1 MENIKSV
8 GIEYISNRTVIEGD
22 AVMFD
27 IDDTLIF
34 VNKQPIFPIIELL
47 YRAQYLGYK
56 IVIITARLGTEE
68 IINWTANELASFNI
82 SYDYLGFTT
91 PQTKS
96 EMKRSLPYRFI
107 LSVGDMPTDLT
118 DSEHYINTSNFS
130 HN

>member
-1 MENIKSV
+1 MENLKSV
-8 GIEYISNRTVIEGD
+8 GIEYISNRTVMEGD

>member
-1 MENIKSV
+1 MENLKSV
-8 GIEYISNRTVIEGD
+8 GIEYISNRTVMEGD

-82 SYDYLGFTT
+82 SYDYIGFTT

-96 EMKRSLPYRFI
+96 EMKRALPYRFI

-118 DSEHYINTSNFS
+118 DSQHYINTSNFS

>member
-1 MENIKSV
+1 MENLKSV
-8 GIEYISNRTVIEGD
+8 GIGYISNRQVMEGD

-56 IVIITARLGTEE
+56 IVIITARLGTD
-68 IINWTANELASFNI
+68 ELASFNI
-82 SYDYLGFTT
+82 SYDYIGFTT

-96 EMKRSLPYRFI
+96 AMKRALPYRFI

-118 DSEHYINTSNFS
+118 DSQHYINTSNFS

>member
-1 MENIKSV
+1 M
-8 GIEYISNRTVIEGD
+8 
-22 AVMFD
+22 
-27 IDDTLIF
+27 TLL
-34 VNKQPIFPIIELL
+34 IFPIIELL

-96 EMKRSLPYRFI
+96 AMKMALPYRFI
-107 LSVGDMPTDLT
+107 LSVGDMPTDSQHFQFFSQLRQLT
-118 DSEHYINTSNFS
+118 NVVIGSSAERV
-130 HN
+130 

>member
-1 MENIKSV
+1 MD
-8 GIEYISNRTVIEGD
+8 GD

-96 EMKRSLPYRFI
+96 AMKRVLPYRFI

-130 HN
+130 HS

>member
-1 MENIKSV
+1 MENLKSV
-8 GIEYISNRTVIEGD
+8 GIEYISNRTVMEGD

-82 SYDYLGFTT
+82 SYDYLGFTSAE
-91 PQTKS
+91 TKGI
-96 EMKRSLPYRFI
+96 MKKQLPYRFI

-118 DSEHYINTSNFS
+118 DSQHYINTSNFS

>member
-8 GIEYISNRTVIEGD
+8 GIEYISNRTVMEGD

>member
-1 MENIKSV
+1 MENLKSV
-8 GIEYISNRTVIEGD
+8 GIEYISNRVVIKND

-27 IDDTLIF
+27 IDDTLIY
-34 VNKQPIFPIIELL
+34 VNKKPIFPMIELL
-47 YRAQYLGYK
+47 YRAKYLGYK
-56 IVIITARLGTEE
+56 IVIITARLGIEE
-68 IINWTANELASFNI
+68 IINWTANELASLNI

-96 EMKRSLPYRFI
+96 DMKRGLPYRFI

-118 DSEHYINTSNFS
+118 DSEHYINTSSFS

>member
-1 MENIKSV
+1 MENLKSV
-8 GIEYISNRTVIEGD
+8 GIEYISNRTVMEGD

-82 SYDYLGFTT
+82 SYD
-91 PQTKS
+91 
-96 EMKRSLPYRFI
+96 
-107 LSVGDMPTDLT
+107 
-118 DSEHYINTSNFS
+118 
-130 HN
+130 